1 MSKNSQR
8 TAIPCFKT
16 WLGIIRPKSDILPQV
31 TIREAVIAKPM
42 YRTFKRR

>member
-8 TAIPCFKT
+8 STIPCFKT
-16 WLGIIRPKSDILPQV
+16 WLSTIRPKSDILPQV
-31 TIREAVIAKPM
+31 TTREAVIAKPM